1 MCKMNLANKVL
12 LYLLFSANVN
22 HATHCAEINGAMV
35 RIKFSSNASLGLF
48 NKKKNT
54 HTFNLLFRC
63 IIEHWFYF
71 ILKQLKN
78 QDNPVNSFH
87 LGLFLSLPEV

>member
-35 RIKFSSNASLGLF
+35 RIKFSSNASLSLF
-48 NKKKNT
+48 NKKKKHT
-54 HTFNLLFRC
+54 HIQFAVSVHNRALVL
-63 IIEHWFYF
+63 FYF
-71 ILKQLKN
+71 KAAEKPGQ
-78 QDNPVNSFH
+78 S
-87 LGLFLSLPEV
+87 SE